1 MAVTA
6 DEQVLARIGF
16 AERWLDRARRQWAQG
31 NVARGGLTLVL
42 AAAEVH
48 HALAAAGVPGT
59 RSAARRPRTVVVL
72 LVGVLAAAV
81 LIVARWPAP
90 SSVVS
95 TPGPAV
101 VRLASSSRSLL
112 DTRVVPFPETP
123 AFPAMAAPV
132 PAPITLRAVTEASD
146 GRGTAALRQR
156 EVAPVLRGTAGAPD
170 HVVVN
175 TGSTH
180 IVVSELIDLVLAAD
194 RVLRR
199 EPTAP

>member
-59 RSAARRPRTVVVL
+59 RSAARRPRTVAVL
-72 LVGVLAAAV
+72 LAGVLVTAV

-101 VRLASSSRSLL
+101 VRLASSSGSLL
-112 DTRVVPFPETP
+112 DTRIPFPETP

-156 EVAPVLRGTAGAPD
+156 EVAPVLRTAGAPD
-170 HVVVN
+170 RVVVN

-180 IVVSELIDLVLAAD
+180 IVVSELIDLVLTAD

>member
-31 NVARGGLTLVL
+31 NAARGGLTLVL

-48 HALAAAGVPGT
+48 HALAAAGVPG
-59 RSAARRPRTVVVL
+59 RQGAARRPRAVAVL
-72 LVGVLAAAV
+72 LAGMLAAAA

-90 SSVVS
+90 SSAVS
-95 TPGPAV
+95 TPGPTV
-101 VRLASSSRSLL
+101 VRLASSSGSLL
-112 DTRVVPFPETP
+112 DAPAPASEPP
-123 AFPAMAAPV
+123 AFLAITPPGF
-132 PAPITLRAVTEASD
+132 APITLRAVTGASHR
-146 GRGTAALRQR
+146 RGTAAMRQQ
-156 EVAPVLRGTAGAPD
+156 EVAPAPRSTAGTPN

-175 TGSTH
+175 SGSAH
-180 IVVSELIDLVLAAD
+180 IVMPELIDLVLTAD

-199 EPTAP
+199 ESTAP